1 MSSRVSLS
9 FWAFLF
15 GGVVVY
21 GLIST
26 GSLELVL
33 LSRASLTEKIV
44 FTVIGILPVIRW
56 FVVFL
61 KTPE

>member
-44 FTVIGILPVIRW
+44 FTVIGILPVIR
-56 FVVFL
+56 
-61 KTPE
+61 